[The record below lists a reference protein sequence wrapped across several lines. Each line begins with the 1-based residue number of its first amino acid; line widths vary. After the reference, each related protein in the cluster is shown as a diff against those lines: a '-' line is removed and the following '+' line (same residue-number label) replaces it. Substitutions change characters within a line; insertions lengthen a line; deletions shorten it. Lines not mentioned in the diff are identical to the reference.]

1 MDMRALDISEQE
13 LSRLADTA
21 VDLAKNYWASLEDR
35 AAYPST
41 SARETTRLFARP
53 WQEEGRGAD
62 VLQDFHEIAE
72 HVRPSTGRFLAMWRD
87 RASR

>member
-41 SARETTRLFARP
+41 SASETTRLFARP

-62 VLQDFHEIAE
+62 ALQDFHEIAE